1 MVHSR
6 ALVLFPP
13 CSPRLWARKLKVGR
27 VVSVNFARLAHAG
40 WQRRAGERN
49 GPFPRSC
56 SPGPRESVCGAVY
69 HVSRPSRKLPP
80 FPRRRVGVRFFVAFA
95 EPAAGRE
102 EALRFGSRGCF
113 CNERAQKKPRRV
125 CLPVLMPVSLHRCDP
140 LSKVRWQPLP
150 SQGCSKPRERKE
162 NTSSPPG
169 HGELRPSTA
178 KASHPFPALPP
189 PLPPSRRGTPGG
201 GGERSESRGDG
212 RCWSRKT
219 CVHHKA
225 TAIEDGTEDSGLF
238 TPCKK
243 ERGKKKLQ

>member
-1 MVHSR
+1 MKKWDLKGIADLTRLLGTKTWVCESNPQKRVLLRYGFFLVVPHGFIFFFFPSSPHGTCSRIWVISFLPLSLDSSFFWGRREGVEGVVHSR

-113 CNERAQKKPRRV
+113 CNERAQKNRGGFV
-125 CLPVLMPVSLHRCDP
+125 C
-140 LSKVRWQPLP
+140 Q
-150 SQGCSKPRERKE
+150 
-162 NTSSPPG
+162 
-169 HGELRPSTA
+169 
-178 KASHPFPALPP
+178 F
-189 PLPPSRRGTPGG
+189 
-201 GGERSESRGDG
+201 
-212 RCWSRKT
+212 
-219 CVHHKA
+219 
-225 TAIEDGTEDSGLF
+225 
-238 TPCKK
+238 
-243 ERGKKKLQ
+243 